1 MARFDLYDNPDDETR
16 RFAPY
21 LLDVQSTHV
30 GILPTRIVI
39 PLRPT
44 PDLGFSGKPS
54 DLLPVFEING
64 EKHFLDTP
72 AMSAVPQNALNKR
85 IGSLAD
91 PAMRSWLPRPD
102 FRRLLNGGVSDQS
115 RR

>member
-1 MARFDLYDNPDDETR
+1 MSLYWAGELPLEEGLLPGFFDRADDETR
-16 RFAPY
+16 RLALY

-64 EKHFLDTP
+64 ENHFLDTH
-72 AMSAVPQNALNKR
+72 AMSAVPLTALGRR
-85 IGSLAD
+85 IELRICSTAFTSASAHQL
-91 PAMRSWLPRPD
+91 
-102 FRRLLNGGVSDQS
+102 
-115 RR
+115 

>member
-1 MARFDLYDNPDDETR
+1 MARFDLYGNPDDQTR
-16 RFAPY
+16 RLAPY

-72 AMSAVPQNALNKR
+72 AMSAVPLNALGRR

-91 PAMRSWLPRPD
+91 HRDAILAALDRI
-102 FRRLLNGGVSDQS
+102 FGAH
-115 RR
+115 